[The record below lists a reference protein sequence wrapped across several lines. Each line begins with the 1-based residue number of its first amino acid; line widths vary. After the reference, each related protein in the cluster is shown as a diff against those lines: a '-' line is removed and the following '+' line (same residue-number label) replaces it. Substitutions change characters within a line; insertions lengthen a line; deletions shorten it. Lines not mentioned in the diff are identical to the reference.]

1 MRRMPPPAALCER
14 QERNMGKML
23 SGIHHVS
30 INVRDVAEAER
41 FYVDVLGLE
50 VLPRPDLGFPGLWL
64 RAGAQEVHL
73 LGIDSGRPLAEQHFA
88 FGVADLAALRADLAR
103 QGVAVSEPAAIEGVC
118 LQAFTRD
125 PSGNL
130 LEFNQQL

>member
-1 MRRMPPPAALCER
+1 
-14 QERNMGKML
+14 ML
-23 SGIHHVS
+23 QGIHHVS

-41 FYVDVLGLE
+41 FYVDVLGLA

-73 LGIDSGRPLAEQHFA
+73 LGIESGRPPAEQHFA
-88 FGVADLAALRADLAR
+88 FAVDDLAAVRGRLMER
-103 QGVAVSEPAAIEGVC
+103 GVTVSEVAPIEGVC

-130 LEFNQQL
+130 LEFNQRL

>member
-1 MRRMPPPAALCER
+1 
-14 QERNMGKML
+14 ML

-41 FYVDVLGLE
+41 FYVEILGLE

-64 RAGAQEVHL
+64 RAGDQEVHL

-88 FGVADLAALRADLAR
+88 FGVADLASLRAELVR
-103 QGVAVSEPAAIEGVC
+103 RGLAVSEPAAIEGVC

-130 LEFNQQL
+130 LEFNQRL